1 MQVVV
6 CVVRLCV
13 AWCQTTEDLPQA
25 QLQMGDQSE
34 YDRVDKLIDEV
45 ERQIIESSPDEEA
58 EEEGASPLFN
68 KAYRSAAVRKPRSF
82 YNYFGEDTVPL
93 LETDPDEI
101 LLRLAGSSSASTE
114 HEAFLPLLFQD
125 PGTAPHAASPIPP
138 DPP

>member
-1 MQVVV
+1 MQAVIVPSCLV
-6 CVVRLCV
+6 
-13 AWCQTTEDLPQA
+13 WCQTTEDLPQT
-25 QLQMGDQSE
+25 QLEMGDRSE

-45 ERQIIESSPDEEA
+45 ERQLIESSPDEEA

-82 YNYFGEDTVPL
+82 YNYFGEETVPL
-93 LETDPDEI
+93 LETDPDDI

-138 DPP
+138 NPP